1 MDLLEEPTKI
11 THFPYK
17 IPRRHHLSWLPSGK
31 RLHSSGKSPSLMATS
46 TISGHFQLLCN
57 KLPESKSQG
66 FPRAIG
72 KNPPD
77 RISKRGADGAPRPE
91 DGAADVALRD
101 HGHLC
106 ET

>member
-1 MDLLEEPTKI
+1 M
-11 THFPYK
+11 
-17 IPRRHHLSWLPSGK
+17 
-31 RLHSSGKSPSLMATS
+31 
-46 TISGHFQLLCN
+46 LCN

-106 ET
+106 ETWNQAEFMTLVMGNINYNPNSMARGSNN